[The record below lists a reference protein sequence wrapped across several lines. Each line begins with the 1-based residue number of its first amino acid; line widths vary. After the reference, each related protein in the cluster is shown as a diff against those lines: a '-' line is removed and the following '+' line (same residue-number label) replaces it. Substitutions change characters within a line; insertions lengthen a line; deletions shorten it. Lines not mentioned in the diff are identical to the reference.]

1 MRFCAGHSGRP
12 GTALCEIL
20 SRRFRFKT
28 VRFAVAGISFVQQ
41 NALCFAPFYHGSK
54 PWVLANI
61 GRGGMDFIHEPVCI
75 APSKTLV
82 A

>member
-1 MRFCAGHSGRP
+1 MRDNIATLPFQNGMICCAG
-12 GTALCEIL
+12 A
-20 SRRFRFKT
+20 
-28 VRFAVAGISFVQQ
+28 SFIRQ

-61 GRGGMDFIHEPVCI
+61 GRSGMDFIHEPVCI

>member
-1 MRFCAGHSGRP
+1 MRDTIATLPFQNGMICCAG
-12 GTALCEIL
+12 A
-20 SRRFRFKT
+20 
-28 VRFAVAGISFVQQ
+28 SFIRQ
-41 NALCFAPFYHGSK
+41 NAPCFTPFYHGSK

-61 GRGGMDFIHEPVCI
+61 GRVGMDFIHEPVCI

>member
-1 MRFCAGHSGRP
+1 MRDTIATLPFQNGTICCAG
-12 GTALCEIL
+12 A
-20 SRRFRFKT
+20 
-28 VRFAVAGISFVQQ
+28 SFIRQ
-41 NALCFAPFYHGSK
+41 NTLCFTPFYHGSK

-61 GRGGMDFIHEPVCI
+61 GRGGMGFIHEPVCI